1 MTLPAIKTEQE
12 KQGIIHALHGMRDN
26 YQDIHN
32 PLFGE
37 NQELGTAEYCANEE
51 DILLII
57 ADLEQAKTFP
67 INLSLHTTAEDQ
79 FIIAYEQYH
88 EDPTLWEEDK
98 SA

>member
-51 DILLII
+51 DI
-57 ADLEQAKTFP
+57 
-67 INLSLHTTAEDQ
+67 
-79 FIIAYEQYH
+79 
-88 EDPTLWEEDK
+88 
-98 SA
+98 